1 MIAPGNSFVQLV
13 LALAFVV
20 ASGYASGRIH
30 QWYKHGLERD
40 HAFREGYD
48 QASQSMFD
56 MAISTGRRT
65 PVTEAARPT
74 PSVGPVNGRRPSRFE
89 TANLDSVAATVGQVP
104 APSPSVGASRRR
116 ITPHPASPHPA
127 TPSAGKRR
135 RHAA

>member
-1 MIAPGNSFVQLV
+1 MIAPGNGFIQIF

-40 HAFREGYD
+40 HAYREGYD

-56 MAISTGRRT
+56 MVTRSTPRRGAGEVT
-65 PVTEAARPT
+65 PQPRTGGHINEPRTSRYTTSDVIAAPEL
-74 PSVGPVNGRRPSRFE
+74 VG
-89 TANLDSVAATVGQVP
+89 T
-104 APSPSVGASRRR
+104 SRRR
-116 ITPHPASPHPA
+116 IVARPAPEQS
-127 TPSAGKRR
+127 

>member
-1 MIAPGNSFVQLV
+1 MIAPGNSIIQIL

-40 HAFREGYD
+40 HAYREGYD

-56 MAISTGRRT
+56 MVTRSGPRRAAGEV
-65 PVTEAARPT
+65 PFPARAARPAGHINERRSSRYT
-74 PSVGPVNGRRPSRFE
+74 TSDIETGGTAVIAAAPVAPELVG
-89 TANLDSVAATVGQVP
+89 T
-104 APSPSVGASRRR
+104 SRRR
-116 ITPHPASPHPA
+116 IVAHPVTTP
-127 TPSAGKRR
+127 AGKRR

>member
-1 MIAPGNSFVQLV
+1 MIAPGNSFLQLL
-13 LALAFVV
+13 LALAFVI

-56 MAISTGRRT
+56 MVTRAAPRRT
-65 PVTEAARPT
+65 AGEVPVSARAGGHINEPRT
-74 PSVGPVNGRRPSRFE
+74 SRYTTSDIAVAPELVG
-89 TANLDSVAATVGQVP
+89 T
-104 APSPSVGASRRR
+104 SRRR
-116 ITPHPASPHPA
+116 IMAHPMAIP
-127 TPSAGKRR
+127 AGKRS